1 MVRDYRSQHDKWQP
15 AIIHKRLGPLSY
27 QVAVHGGT
35 AVWLRHADQM
45 RQSNFKASQGEEEVD
60 MEEFEGP
67 SGEGLPDQRQGEQK
81 QNGVQPHPET
91 THVNVQPQQ
100 SASPAHAETNTNEG
114 HTPVLAPTVTATHE
128 LQPPRIACEPLG
140 VASRTSAD
148 IPKSS
153 EVVTTRSGRIV
164 KKPQRY

>member
-1 MVRDYRSQHDKWQP
+1 
-15 AIIHKRLGPLSY
+15 
-27 QVAVHGGT
+27 
-35 AVWLRHADQM
+35 M

-60 MEEFEGP
+60 MEELEGQSGP
-67 SGEGLPDQRQGEQK
+67 SGEGLPDQRRGEQK
-81 QNGVQPHPET
+81 QNGVQPHT
-91 THVNVQPQQ
+91 THVSVQPQQ

-148 IPKSS
+148 IQRWSQL
-153 EVVTTRSGRIV
+153 EVEEL
-164 KKPQRY
+164 